1 MTTTGG
7 NTGNY
12 YYGARYYD
20 PKISVWLSV
29 DPLSSRDPSLLPY
42 HFVKNNPLM
51 LVDPNGMTWD
61 PAVKDKAVELKG
73 FIENTKT
80 DLEESNQK
88 KQAKIDEYKSKNWS
102 DAKKENRRKTKR
114 N

>member
-1 MTTTGG
+1 MTTFTPMTTTGG

-88 KQAKIDEYKSKNWS
+88 NRLKLTSIKAKIGLTL
-102 DAKKENRRKTKR
+102 KKKRK
-114 N
+114 